1 MEGSVNHPSEAA
13 LLGASWVYP
22 PFSEDGGDKL
32 KVVSVFLTL

>member
-1 MEGSVNHPSEAA
+1 MEGTVNHPSEAA

-22 PFSEDGGDKL
+22 LFSEDGGDNL